1 MCPLGPVKKV
11 RILMDQDT
19 GRPKGFAF
27 VEFHDASS
35 ALAAIRHLDGHEVNS
50 RRLRVSY
57 SNNSNLKEV
66 AQTIGPDAIPD
77 FSHLRPEFNAV
88 RCSFHASYNT
98 QAVQSIL
105 TISFPHFSPLFT

>member
-1 MCPLGPVKKV
+1 
-11 RILMDQDT
+11 MDQDT

-88 RCSFHASYNT
+88 RCTFLRFLRLQTMT
-98 QAVQSIL
+98 QYRSNL
-105 TISFPHFSPLFT
+105 SPLPFSSPPWLFLFGMAD